1 MIVPFLRRLLAE
13 DQSGATAIEI
23 GFLAALVAVAIISSL
38 QVFSN
43 KLNSTFDVATSN
55 VKMAP

>member
-1 MIVPFLRRLLAE
+1 VIVPFLRRLLAE

-23 GFLAALVAVAIISSL
+23 GFLAALIAVAIIGSL

-55 VKMAP
+55 VEMAP